1 MTADTS
7 NSKRITVRLAHIA
20 AGMPVFAAL
29 LVVAWRPWWLGFYH
43 DDWWMIARGPDPHF
57 FTDFTDQASRPL
69 YFLLITALKQ
79 VLPPTPLPWQILL
92 AGLVIG
98 NAALIGLV
106 GRRFAVVMD
115 AEPMTAQWAGHL
127 GAAIWLCSPWA
138 LGATAWVTPAVGQI
152 AIGLFCLA
160 AIVILSER
168 SISEKLVYGGG
179 FLALAYLINELFWFA
194 FLPLL
199 FAPAVRDLFR
209 HGSSALR
216 PLLLLLAGLLAV
228 QALPIALNRGLVLF
242 GVGINRSFNAQW
254 FDLVLH
260 SLRLVPTEIARA
272 VIFPAV
278 FWSLTGL
285 LGLTAIAAMAFALR
299 DGRRQRVLVA
309 LAGLAAI
316 FAGCLGSLILFALAG
331 YRLESI
337 GLFSRSFITFSV
349 WISWMPAVLVA
360 LVDGLP
366 SWPRRAVIAGWV
378 ALVGLMGASTIVRLN
393 DWKVAW
399 EDQQAMLGALP
410 IDQLKANSRP
420 GSFIVILLPDRTNPI
435 EGIEAFWDM
444 TGMLISRAPDLVA
457 HLNDPD
463 QRMFATA
470 ARSSKHRVTW
480 DGSKMTMTWCPPQSG
495 DLWSLKAKTDLVVW
509 DAVHR
514 RLSTYDRPIAFGC
527 GIDPPS
533 AS

>member
-1 MTADTS
+1 
-7 NSKRITVRLAHIA
+7 
-20 AGMPVFAAL
+20 
-29 LVVAWRPWWLGFYH
+29 
-43 DDWWMIARGPDPHF
+43 
-57 FTDFTDQASRPL
+57 
-69 YFLLITALKQ
+69 
-79 VLPPTPLPWQILL
+79 
-92 AGLVIG
+92 
-98 NAALIGLV
+98 
-106 GRRFAVVMD
+106 
-115 AEPMTAQWAGHL
+115 
-127 GAAIWLCSPWA
+127 
-138 LGATAWVTPAVGQI
+138 
-152 AIGLFCLA
+152 
-160 AIVILSER
+160 
-168 SISEKLVYGGG
+168 
-179 FLALAYLINELFWFA
+179 
-194 FLPLL
+194 
-199 FAPAVRDLFR
+199 
-209 HGSSALR
+209 
-216 PLLLLLAGLLAV
+216 
-228 QALPIALNRGLVLF
+228 
-242 GVGINRSFNAQW
+242 
-254 FDLVLH
+254 
-260 SLRLVPTEIARA
+260 
-272 VIFPAV
+272 
-278 FWSLTGL
+278 
-285 LGLTAIAAMAFALR
+285 
-299 DGRRQRVLVA
+299 
-309 LAGLAAI
+309 
-316 FAGCLGSLILFALAG
+316 
-331 YRLESI
+331 
-337 GLFSRSFITFSV
+337 
-349 WISWMPAVLVA
+349 MPAVLVA